1 MAAADVAMALMA
13 LDNPD
18 AHWEV
23 GHGDF
28 GRFEAFKLNDEE
40 RRLLIEATV
49 AVPRRDDKVPVAFDP
64 RDDTGDLSGP
74 GGTERGFGYW
84 PPGTAEAI
92 RYVQGG
98 LDDPRLQ
105 ATFVAWQEKW
115 MDALP

>member
-1 MAAADVAMALMA
+1 MA
-13 LDNPD
+13 LDNTD

-23 GHGDF
+23 GHGEF
-28 GRFEAFKLNDEE
+28 RRFEAFELSDEE
-40 RRLLIEATV
+40 RRLLMGATV
-49 AVPRRDDKVPVAFDP
+49 GVPRRDEKVPVALRP
-64 RDDTGDLSGP
+64 EEDTGDLSGP

-105 ATFVAWQEKW
+105 ACFVAWQEKGL
-115 MDALP
+115 DALP